1 MTPPL
6 TPPQKESVIRRLAF
20 MQVELADLEGYENL
34 TYEVY
39 LTDRHKRRDVERLV
53 ENLANAAIDIAKI
66 VLAGEG
72 LEIPTTYR
80 ELFGQLARY
89 GLVSPALAGW
99 LGEFSR
105 LRNVLAHQYPDI
117 KWERLKRAIDEGP
130 AALKDFMAVMEGLV
144 EGTAG

>member
-1 MTPPL
+1 VTPPL
-6 TPPQKESVIRRLAF
+6 TAQQKESIIRRLAF
-20 MQVELADLEGYENL
+20 MQVELADLKAYENL

-39 LTDRHKRRDVERLV
+39 RTDRHKRRDAERLV

-66 VLAGEG
+66 VLAGEE

-80 ELFGQLARY
+80 ELFAQLARY
-89 GLVSPALAGW
+89 GLISPAMADW

-105 LRNVLAHQYPDI
+105 LRNVLAHQYLDI

-130 AALKDFMAVMEGLV
+130 AVLQEFMALV
-144 EGTAG
+144 ERLPGMVAE